1 MKTKSK
7 VKFQNKMKGQNV
19 PKKLNPF
26 EVHVNRSKHQV
37 LGRKLKSDHG
47 MPGISKNKA
56 IQKRKKTLLQ
66 EYKMKDKFNQF
77 IDQRIGS
84 NNKGMTED
92 DRIMARFAAER
103 MKMFNKKMK
112 FNLSDPE
119 VLTHRGQT
127 LSEIERFDD
136 IRSDDDDDD
145 DRGKSGALKGKF
157 VGEAHFGG
165 GLLTKGKQDRG
176 SLIDEL
182 INESK
187 KRKAERQ
194 RNKEETLEATEQ
206 LDEDWKTLAM
216 MVTSK
221 ADTASEDASNA
232 QKKDEYDIVMR
243 RLKFE
248 PQAQATQRLKT
259 DEEIAKEDKEQLEK
273 LEKERLKQLR
283 EMEANKYGNHRS
295 ADDLDDGFSYEV
307 EDVNDDMKKQNE
319 EADNSDSS
327 GESDAEMA
335 SGDDGEEEEE
345 DDDDGS
351 EEGSSDEEEDP
362 NPKSKLKNEKS
373 CKKGKVTRQDKPDS
387 GGEEENGQIE
397 TTDTIIDDVDDTEIA
412 ADVDT
417 EASDEEEC
425 AMDDLTDLM
434 PSVTEETNHD
444 KQIIAKVLAKAKS
457 IQNSDGTEE
466 ESQKTKSSIDLDL
479 PYVLNVPDTYE
490 SFKELLGRHT
500 VQQQNVIFERLVK
513 SNHPNLEPGNKKKML
528 RLAEYVMDLVNEG
541 EVTWEA
547 IPTLAL
553 HFGGIKE
560 FNREECLKML
570 MERISTRL
578 DDFCHISP
586 TVPAVKSLV
595 WYILMLMKPQGMEV
609 LLAVSRPVL
618 SLACQLISHAD
629 PATSATVSLLC
640 CCLLLQCQDQ
650 SDNSVASQLYVKSS
664 SILMLKAL
672 RWCIPRQSH
681 FYADVCKFPLSK
693 VIPIQSAVKRARVH
707 RTAINHLSPPP
718 VAHHKTSL
726 EDLRL
731 RLQDLDEEADSPVGD
746 NQVLYCSTVLLA
758 GFVKVYRKYPQSK
771 VLFAPI
777 HQIYKQ
783 IKAERYP
790 PIIKQEVEGLQT
802 LLEVLQSAQLPPVVK
817 TAKKPK
823 ALRQYEPSFHTVTVG
838 RSQRGISAEQQEEQ
852 KLLHKYKHEMKG
864 ALRELRRD
872 RAFLANVKIKER
884 TQSDEQRMKKVRE
897 ILGSAATQQGELRS
911 LKRKK

>member
-47 MPGISKNKA
+47 LPGISRNKA

-66 EYKMKDKFNQF
+66 EYKLKDKFNQF

-103 MKMFNKKMK
+103 MRMFNKKMK

-165 GLLTKGKQDRG
+165 GLLTQGKQDRG

-206 LDEDWKTLAM
+206 LDEDWKTLGM

-221 ADTASEDASNA
+221 ADTVSEEVGNV
-232 QKKDEYDIVMR
+232 QKKDEYDLVMR

-307 EDVNDDMKKQNE
+307 EDVNDDINKQSE
-319 EADNSDSS
+319 QAENSDSS
-327 GESDAEMA
+327 AESDVEMA
-335 SGDDGEEEEE
+335 SGDDGGEEEEE
-345 DDDDGS
+345 DDDDDDDDNDS
-351 EEGSSDEEEDP
+351 KEGSSDEEEDS
-362 NPKSKLKNEKS
+362 NPKSQLQNVKNNEKRNLT
-373 CKKGKVTRQDKPDS
+373 KQDKPDS
-387 GGEEENGQIE
+387 DGEEENEQ
-397 TTDTIIDDVDDTEIA
+397 TTDRIIDDDVDDTEIA

-417 EASDEEEC
+417 EPSDDEEC

-434 PSVTEETNHD
+434 PSVTEENNHD
-444 KQIIAKVLAKAKS
+444 RQIIAKVLAKAKS
-457 IQNSDGTEE
+457 SENNEETEE
-466 ESQKTKSSIDLDL
+466 DSQNTKSSIDLNL

-490 SFKELLGRHT
+490 SFKELLSGHT

-528 RLAEYVMDLVNEG
+528 RLAEYVMDLVSEG
-541 EVTWEA
+541 EVTWKA
-547 IPTLAL
+547 LPTLAL

-586 TVPAVKSLV
+586 TVSAVKTLV

-609 LLAVSRPVL
+609 LLPVSRPTL

-629 PATSATVSLLC
+629 PAKSATVPLLC
-640 CCLLLQCQDQ
+640 CCLLLQDAK
-650 SDNSVASQLYVKSS
+650 NSSLVYTEAVAFLHKCVQFSTSKSS
-664 SILMLKAL
+664 SN
-672 RWCIPRQSH
+672 PVSSETRQ
-681 FYADVCKFPLSK
+681 
-693 VIPIQSAVKRARVH
+693 I
-707 RTAINHLSPPP
+707 SPNST
-718 VAHHKTSL
+718 KTSQSSSSCSSQDIT

-731 RLQDLDEEADSPVGD
+731 RLQDQDEEEDSPVGD
-746 NQVLYCSTVLLA
+746 NQVLHCSTVLLA

-771 VLFAPI
+771 ILFAPV
-777 HQIYKQ
+777 HQSYKK
-783 IKAERYP
+783 IKAESYP
-790 PIIKQEVEGLQT
+790 PIMKQEVEELQT

-897 ILGSAATQQGELRS
+897 ILGSAAAQQGELRS
-911 LKRKK
+911 

>member
-1 MKTKSK
+1 
-7 VKFQNKMKGQNV
+7 
-19 PKKLNPF
+19 
-26 EVHVNRSKHQV
+26 
-37 LGRKLKSDHG
+37 
-47 MPGISKNKA
+47 
-56 IQKRKKTLLQ
+56 
-66 EYKMKDKFNQF
+66 
-77 IDQRIGS
+77 
-84 NNKGMTED
+84 
-92 DRIMARFAAER
+92 
-103 MKMFNKKMK
+103 MK

-221 ADTASEDASNA
+221 ADTASEDVSNV

-327 GESDAEMA
+327 GESDVEMA

-351 EEGSSDEEEDP
+351 EEGTSDEEEDP
-362 NPKSKLKNEKS
+362 SPKSKLKNEKS

-397 TTDTIIDDVDDTEIA
+397 TTDTIIDDVDDTEIG

-457 IQNSDGTEE
+457 SQNSDETVE

-547 IPTLAL
+547 VPTLAL

-570 MERISTRL
+570 LERISTRL

-586 TVPAVKSLV
+586 TVSAVKSLV

-609 LLAVSRPVL
+609 LLPVSRPVL

-629 PATSATVSLLC
+629 PATSATVPLLC
-640 CCLLLQCQDQ
+640 CCLLLQD
-650 SDNSVASQLYVKSS
+650 AKSS
-664 SILMLKAL
+664 SLVYTEAVAFLRRCVQVSTLKSDSDPVSSET
-672 RWCIPRQSH
+672 CQSSPNSN
-681 FYADVCKFPLSK
+681 KPS
-693 VIPIQSAVKRARVH
+693 QSSSSCSSQDIA
-707 RTAINHLSPPP
+707 
-718 VAHHKTSL
+718 

-771 VLFAPI
+771 ILFAPI